1 MFSSM
6 MKSPSLFCT
15 ALAVFLA
22 SSCICR
28 AQSPTTADAPTFQL
42 PDNFFPILSWDLPEW
57 SDAAFS
63 SADHGL
69 EGLAHCGFTTAA
81 FVRPHHLA
89 RVEKLGLQCIVA
101 PEHFPTPWRTMSDEQ
116 IEKAVKEL
124 VDSAAGNASVT
135 GYFLADEPGAPDFP
149 ALEKAVAAVKKFA
162 PGKLAYINLF
172 PDYAT
177 PGAKDLSQL
186 GTATYTDYLEQ
197 FVSQVKPQLLSYDNY
212 QIEYS
217 RDQKNPAIAAS
228 YYNNLL
234 TVRRVAMEHHLPFWN
249 IVSSN
254 QLIPAASVPSPANL
268 ALQAYTT
275 LAAGGKGLT
284 WYTYISPG
292 YAYCPIDKA
301 GHFTATWSYLKMVN
315 DQVKV
320 LGPILRPLTSTGV
333 YFTAPQPAPSL
344 PQLRGQWVAKVA
356 CDQPFMIGEFGG
368 PHAEK
373 YAVIVNLSLR
383 ESAQFKL
390 TPRDPHAD
398 VRQIS
403 AVDASE
409 LPLDSGNAGWLPAGQ
424 GLVLHIQTSR

>member
-1 MFSSM
+1 MFSIT
-6 MKSPSLFCT
+6 MKSPFLVSVF
-15 ALAVFLA
+15 AVLIA
-22 SSCICR
+22 SSSVCL
-28 AQSPTTADAPTFQL
+28 AQSPAIADAPTFQL

-69 EGLAHCGFTTAA
+69 DGLARCGFTTAA

-101 PEHFPTPWRTMSDEQ
+101 PQHFPTPWRTMSDEQ

-124 VDSAAGNASVT
+124 VDSATGNPSVM

-149 ALEKAVAAVKKFA
+149 ALGKAVAAVKKFA

-186 GTATYTDYLEQ
+186 GTATYTDYLEE
-197 FVSQVKPQLLSYDNY
+197 FVRQVKPQFLSYDNY

-217 RDQKNPAIAAS
+217 FDQKNPSVAAS

-234 TVRRVAMEHHLPFWN
+234 TVRRVAMEHNLPFWN

-254 QLIPAASVPSPANL
+254 QLIPAASVPTPANL

-292 YAYCPIDKA
+292 YAYCPIDKS

-320 LGPILRPLTSTGV
+320 LGPVLRPLTGTGV
-333 YFTAPQPAPSL
+333 YFTAPQPAPAL
-344 PQLRGQWVAKVA
+344 PQLPGQLVASVV
-356 CDQPFMIGEFGG
+356 CEQPLMIGEFTG
-368 PHAEK
+368 PHSEE

-390 TPRDPHAD
+390 TPHDPHAD
-398 VRQIS
+398 VRQLS

-409 LPLDSGNAGWLPAGQ
+409 LSLDPGNAAWLPAGQ
-424 GLVLHIQTSR
+424 GLVLHIQSSP

>member
-1 MFSSM
+1 MFSAM
-6 MKSPSLFCT
+6 MKTLFLVSVFA
-15 ALAVFLA
+15 ALLA
-22 SSCICR
+22 SSSVCL
-28 AQSPTTADAPTFQL
+28 AQPPATTDAPTFQL

-69 EGLAHCGFTTAA
+69 DSLAHCGFTTAA
-81 FVRPHHLA
+81 FVRPHHLPRA
-89 RVEKLGLQCIVA
+89 EKLGLQCIVA
-101 PEHFPTPWRTMSDEQ
+101 PQVFPTPWRKMSDEQ

-124 VDSAAGNASVT
+124 VDSTAGNVSVM

-149 ALEKAVAAVKKFA
+149 ALGKAVAAVKKFA
-162 PGKLAYINLF
+162 PSKLAYINLF
-172 PDYAT
+172 PDYAL

-197 FVSQVKPQLLSYDNY
+197 FVSQVKPQFLSYDNY

-217 RDQKNPAIAAS
+217 RDQKNPSVAAS

-234 TVRRVAMEHHLPFWN
+234 TIRRVAMEHRLPFWN

-254 QLIPAASVPSPANL
+254 QLRPEDSVPSPANL

-275 LAAGGKGLT
+275 LAAGAKGLT
-284 WYTYISPG
+284 WYTYYSPG

-301 GHFTATWSYLKMVN
+301 GHFTTTWSYLKMVN
-315 DQVKV
+315 DQVKI

-333 YFTAPQPAPSL
+333 YFTAQQPAPSL
-344 PQLRGQWVAKVA
+344 PQLPGRWVANAA
-356 CDQPFMIGEFGG
+356 CDQPLMIGEFSGSQG
-368 PHAEK
+368 EK

-390 TPRDPHAD
+390 TPHDPHAN
-398 VRQIS
+398 VRQLS

-409 LPLDSGNAGWLPAGQ
+409 LPLDPGNFGWLPAGQ
-424 GLVLHIQTSR
+424 GLVLHIQLAH